1 MTNQQPLLDRI
12 RDLETTVFSLETKLA
27 VRGYEAQIDDLQNA
41 LFQAQKAAIDLAKK
55 VETLEAQLAQA
66 VWNYGEA
73 KREVLMEREAC
84 AKLADEVERG
94 GRWFNEL
101 PAAIRARGTT

>member
-12 RDLETTVFSLETKLA
+12 RDL
-27 VRGYEAQIDDLQNA
+27 
-41 LFQAQKAAIDLAKK
+41 QAK
-55 VETLEAQLAQA
+55 VETLETQLTQS

-73 KREVLMEREAC
+73 KREVLMEKKAC
-84 AKLADEVERG
+84 AKLADEVEGG

-101 PAAIRARGTT
+101 PAVIRARGTT

>member
-1 MTNQQPLLDRI
+1 MTNQQALLERI
-12 RDLETTVFSLETKLA
+12 RDLEATIFSLETKLA

-41 LFQAQKAAIDLAKK
+41 LFQSQKAAIDLAKK

-73 KREVLMEREAC
+73 KREVLAEREAC

-101 PAAIRARGTT
+101 PAAIRARGAT